1 MEIHNALVLF
11 KRSESHGF
19 QYTTMIAD
27 GDNKVYLYL
36 EKHPEEVLYEGK
48 TIEKFE
54 CANHL

>member
-27 GDNKVYLYL
+27 GDNKVYLWI
-36 EKHPEEVLYEGK
+36 EKNPEGVVYEGK
-48 TIEKFE
+48 KI
-54 CANHL
+54 